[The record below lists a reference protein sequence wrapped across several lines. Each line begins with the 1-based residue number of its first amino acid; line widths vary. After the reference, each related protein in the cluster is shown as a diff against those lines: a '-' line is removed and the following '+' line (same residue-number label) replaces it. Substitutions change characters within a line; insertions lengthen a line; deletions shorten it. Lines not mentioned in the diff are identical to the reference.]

1 MKTDCVVANLR
12 ENSKVYLFQNNMY
25 TVQAP
30 GKWTRLVPELA
41 WQANVSGIIL
51 ISLSFLF
58 K

>member
-1 MKTDCVVANLR
+1 
-12 ENSKVYLFQNNMY
+12 MY